1 MNMQVFTKQDNRRNT
16 IMVIGIAVL
25 TVIGLYLF
33 CPSVFANTNADTMI
47 TSVVQIIATLCTVV
61 GVILGIVGLVKFIIA
76 HANEQGPEQQ
86 KAIMWIAV
94 AIILIIV
101 PNIISTVATNWS
113 GLIND
118 GVNYGWNPN
127 TTG

>member
-1 MNMQVFTKQDNRRNT
+1 MNMHVLTKPENRREFLT
-16 IMVIGIAVL
+16 IGGVAILA
-25 TVIGLYLF
+25 VIGLYLF
-33 CPSVFANTNADTMI
+33 CPSVFATSEAVTTMLG
-47 TSVVQIIATLCTVV
+47 SVVQIVATLCTVV

-101 PNIISTVATNWS
+101 PNIIATVATDWG
-113 GLIND
+113 GLINE
-118 GVNYGWNPN
+118 GP
-127 TTG
+127 